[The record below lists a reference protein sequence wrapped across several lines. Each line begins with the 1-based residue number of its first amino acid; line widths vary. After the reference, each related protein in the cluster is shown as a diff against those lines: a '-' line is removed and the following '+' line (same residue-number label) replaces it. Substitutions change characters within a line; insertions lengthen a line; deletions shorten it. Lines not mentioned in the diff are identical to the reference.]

1 MTPELIR
8 ALTPCIG
15 IISGTLILI
24 AALFSNA
31 SGERL
36 TIASAIATASIS
48 GAVGLAQQPVVK
60 REGKG
65 KSSDD

>member
-8 ALTPCIG
+8 ALTPCMG
-15 IISGTLILI
+15 IVAGTIILSV
-24 AALFSNA
+24 ALCTGA

-48 GAVGLAQQPVVK
+48 GGVGLAQ
-60 REGKG
+60 RGKD
-65 KSSDD
+65 KDDD